1 MTVNSLGYQSTKN
14 PIAQSFFID
23 EASGIFLTKI
33 KLYFK
38 STFGATADMQLP
50 VSMHIRPM
58 RNGMPSDVEIIPGLQ
73 FTLHTMQFKHL
84 LMVQLQP
91 ILLLKNLF
99 TCKGLQIMPW

>member
-38 STFGATADMQLP
+38 EGTVGLWVFSHM
-50 VSMHIRPM
+50 S
-58 RNGMPSDVEIIPGLQ
+58 PG
-73 FTLHTMQFKHL
+73 
-84 LMVQLQP
+84 
-91 ILLLKNLF
+91 
-99 TCKGLQIMPW
+99 